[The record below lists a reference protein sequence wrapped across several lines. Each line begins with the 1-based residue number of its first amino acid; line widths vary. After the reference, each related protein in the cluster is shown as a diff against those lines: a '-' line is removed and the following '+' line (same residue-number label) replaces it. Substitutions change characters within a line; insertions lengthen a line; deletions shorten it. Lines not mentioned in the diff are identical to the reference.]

1 MINIR
6 EINWYLAY
14 IHFFSAV
21 SMFVFNNRVSVPLKI
36 GDEWILDC
44 NLCVLNGI
52 FLLLTSVAHLL
63 YALTDLFYKDRS
75 SMEYRWLEYG
85 ISAPIMFVI
94 IAILSGVTDILTLT
108 ALFGLISITMR
119 FGRLQ
124 DKSGP
129 YKRWADAPFWAGLIP
144 YTFAWCVVFVQFSRS
159 IQNNNSAEPVP
170 DFVYPIL
177 FITFLFFSSF
187 AIVQWYYTLYK
198 WDLYGQDTA
207 LHLLSLT
214 SKLVLAF
221 WVLGGI
227 SNYQNK

>member
-1 MINIR
+1 MR

-14 IHFFSAV
+14 IHLVASI
-21 SMFVFNNRVSVPLKI
+21 SMFFFHNRVSVPLKI

-44 NLCVLNGI
+44 NLCVLNGV

-63 YALTDLFYKDRS
+63 YAVTDVLDVDRKLPC

-94 IAILSGVTDILTLT
+94 IAILSGVTDMLTLT
-108 ALFGLISITMR
+108 ALFGLISVTMR

-124 DKSGP
+124 DQSGP
-129 YKRWADAPFWAGLIP
+129 YRRWADAPFWAGFIP
-144 YTFAWCVVFVQFSRS
+144 YTFAWGIVFTQFYRT
-159 IQNNNSAEPVP
+159 IKKQNTEEPVP

-177 FITFLFFSSF
+177 FITFMFFSSF
-187 AIVQWYYTLYK
+187 AIVQGYYTLYK
-198 WDLYGQDTA
+198 WDLYAQDMK

-227 SNYQNK
+227 SNYQN